1 MASTV
6 RAAGVSVGEMVRY
19 ALRVALGVGLALALA
34 LVALIAAGPAS
45 AESIPQNPLIE
56 DILKINNI
64 KLIRRDDRLGV
75 GNLVVK
81 HPPHKRAEPGEPNYE
96 GWGTAFLIGECHI
109 LTARHVIDPDDP
121 DVETNELPMKSNI
134 QFVIGPVRD
143 QTKVMKATD
152 ITKLPEILDSTKA
165 IPVAWGQYQYPKP
178 DDPAGKHKAEWENY
192 YEDWALLKLEK
203 CLGKGPQGYIP
214 FAVQGITTETLLKRE
229 DPLPARNVSGPPVS
243 GISHLVDDDQC
254 HLHGQ
259 IELPLWNSDCFA
271 RPGSSGS
278 PILTPDGNGGWNVVA
293 ILVRGPID
301 LSIRNEILE
310 GARPKGWPW
319 RVQHMQLGNPVSGF
333 LDRIRPFLK
342 DDKMVRL
349 MGAGTNK
356 PYGEKD
362 ESLVAELETQRAK
375 RPDDM
380 TLAARW
386 VIALHN
392 AQGAEPALSAID
404 KLLLEHPES
413 RDLRAVR
420 IDIVGY
426 DGLGYS
432 TAWQEAVKDIANFRK
447 IFPEM
452 NELQIIHG
460 FLLTR
465 GDECKNAANLFR
477 KSWDRLGGDVNI
489 RMDWADAMAC
499 AGEHRAAL
507 AAYDEVLKYIQKYEH
522 PRLQRALLRFRLG
535 QSEPARADLR
545 RLIKDSPNTDWARWA
560 QAQRAIFALNEG
572 HHLEQA
578 EKDLRQAMKETDD
591 DPSPGIAL
599 GAGLLAQG
607 RDADAVQVLKEAHKN
622 KKEDIAA
629 ALMLSVALT
638 KTGKADEA
646 KAMLKDLI
654 QPHDDPKS
662 WQVHLVKFYQG
673 EISADDFLKMAA
685 EGPED
690 TKWTRLG
697 LSHAYVGLL
706 TYAKGDIK
714 NARRYFETAPYL
726 DRSWLEYSV
735 IDTWRRVA
743 NGQG

>member
-1 MASTV
+1 V
-6 RAAGVSVGEMVRY
+6 RAADTSIGETVRY
-19 ALRVALGVGLALALA
+19 ALRVAIGVGLALAMALA
-34 LVALIAAGPAS
+34 MLLAAGPAS

-56 DILKINNI
+56 DILKLHDI
-64 KLIRRDDRLGV
+64 KLVRRDDRLGV

-81 HPPHKRAEPGEPNYE
+81 HPPRKKAEPGEPNYE
-96 GWGTAFLIGECHI
+96 GWGTGFLIGECHI
-109 LTARHVIDPDDP
+109 LTARHVIDPSDP
-121 DVETNELPMKSNI
+121 DVETNDLPMKSSI

-143 QTKVMKATD
+143 QTKVQKATD
-152 ITKLPEILDSTKA
+152 ISKLPEILDSSKA
-165 IPVAWGQYQYPKP
+165 TPVAWGQYQFPKP
-178 DDPAGKHKAEWENY
+178 DQPALKHKAEWENY

-203 CLGKGPQGYIP
+203 CLGQGPKGYIP
-214 FAVQGITTETLLKRE
+214 MAVQGISTETLLKRE
-229 DPLPARNVSGPPVS
+229 EPLPARNVSGPPVS
-243 GISHLVDDDQC
+243 GISHLVDDDNC

-293 ILVRGPID
+293 ILVRGPVGG
-301 LSIRNEILE
+301 SIRNELLE
-310 GARPKGWPW
+310 GARPAGWPW
-319 RVQHMQLGNPVSGF
+319 RVQHMQLGNPASGF

-342 DDKMVRL
+342 DDKGVRL
-349 MGAGTNK
+349 SGAGTNK

-362 ESLVAELETQRAK
+362 QSLVAELEKQRAK

-380 TLAARW
+380 ALAARW
-386 VIALHN
+386 IIAMHN
-392 AQGAEPALSAID
+392 ARGAEPALAEID
-404 KLLLEHPES
+404 KLLETHPDS
-413 RDLRAVR
+413 RELRSVR
-420 IDIVGY
+420 IDIVNE

-432 TAWQEAVKDIANFRK
+432 TAWRKAVEDIAGFRK
-447 IFPEM
+447 LFPEM

-460 FLLTR
+460 FLLAQ

-477 KSWDRLGGDVNI
+477 KSWDRLGGNADI

-507 AAYDEVLKYIQKYEH
+507 AAYDEVLKYIKKYEH
-522 PRLQRALLRFRLG
+522 PRLQRAILRFRLG

-545 RLIKDSPNTDWARWA
+545 KLIQDSPNTDWSRWA
-560 QAQRAIFALNEG
+560 QAQRAIFAMNEG

-591 DPSPGIAL
+591 NPAPGIAL

-607 RDADAVQVLKEAHKN
+607 RDADAIHVLKEARKM
-622 KKEDIAA
+622 KKEDIWSAM
-629 ALMLSVALT
+629 LLSVALT
-638 KTGKADEA
+638 KAGKAEEA
-646 KAMLKDLI
+646 KTVLKDLI

-673 EISADDFLKMAA
+673 QISADDFLKLAA
-685 EGPED
+685 EGPDD

-697 LSHAYVGLL
+697 RSHAYVAML
-706 TYAKGDIK
+706 TFAKGNIK
-714 NARRYFETAPYL
+714 DARRYFETAPYL

-735 IDTWRRVA
+735 IDTWRRAA

>member
-6 RAAGVSVGEMVRY
+6 RAADTSIGETVRY
-19 ALRVALGVGLALALA
+19 ALRVAIGVGLALAMALA
-34 LVALIAAGPAS
+34 MLLAAGPAS

-56 DILKINNI
+56 DILKLHDIE
-64 KLIRRDDRLGV
+64 LVRRDDRLGV

-81 HPPHKRAEPGEPNYE
+81 HPPRKKAEPGEPNYE
-96 GWGTAFLIGECHI
+96 GWGTGFLIGECHI
-109 LTARHVIDPDDP
+109 LTARHVIDPSDP
-121 DVETNELPMKSNI
+121 DVETNDLPMKSSI

-143 QTKVMKATD
+143 QTKVQKATD
-152 ITKLPEILDSTKA
+152 ISKLPEILDSSKA
-165 IPVAWGQYQYPKP
+165 TPVAWGQYQFPKP
-178 DDPAGKHKAEWENY
+178 DQPALKHKAEWENY

-203 CLGKGPQGYIP
+203 CLGQGPKGYIP
-214 FAVQGITTETLLKRE
+214 MAVQGISTETLLKRE
-229 DPLPARNVSGPPVS
+229 EPLPARNVSGPPVS
-243 GISHLVDDDQC
+243 GISHLVDDDNC

-293 ILVRGPID
+293 ILVRGPVGG
-301 LSIRNEILE
+301 SIRNELLE
-310 GARPKGWPW
+310 GARPAGWPW
-319 RVQHMQLGNPVSGF
+319 RVQHMQLGNPASGF

-342 DDKMVRL
+342 DDKGVRL
-349 MGAGTNK
+349 SGAGTNK

-362 ESLVAELETQRAK
+362 QSLVAELEKQRAK

-380 TLAARW
+380 ALAARW
-386 VIALHN
+386 IIAMHN
-392 AQGAEPALSAID
+392 ARGAEPALAEID
-404 KLLLEHPES
+404 KLLETHPDS
-413 RDLRAVR
+413 RELRSVR
-420 IDIVGY
+420 IDIVNE

-432 TAWQEAVKDIANFRK
+432 TAWRKAVEDIAGFRK
-447 IFPEM
+447 LFPEM

-460 FLLTR
+460 FLLAQ

-477 KSWDRLGGDVNI
+477 KSWDRLGGNADI

-507 AAYDEVLKYIQKYEH
+507 AAYDEVLKYIKKYEH
-522 PRLQRALLRFRLG
+522 PRLQRAILRFRLG

-545 RLIKDSPNTDWARWA
+545 KLIQDSPNTDWSRWA
-560 QAQRAIFALNEG
+560 QAQRAIFAMNEG

-591 DPSPGIAL
+591 NPAPGIAL

-607 RDADAVQVLKEAHKN
+607 RDADAIHVLKEARKM
-622 KKEDIAA
+622 KKEDIWSAM
-629 ALMLSVALT
+629 LLSVALT
-638 KTGKADEA
+638 KAGKAEEA
-646 KAMLKDLI
+646 KTVLKDLI

-673 EISADDFLKMAA
+673 QISADDFLKLAA
-685 EGPED
+685 EGPDD

-697 LSHAYVGLL
+697 RSHAYVAML
-706 TYAKGDIK
+706 TFAKGNIK
-714 NARRYFETAPYL
+714 DARRYFETAPYL

-735 IDTWRRVA
+735 IDTWRRAA